1 MLCGSPGRR
10 HGNDGIGFY
19 SGIVRYIGVGPAY
32 GKFPF
37 VVVADD
43 FADGIFSTEHSFGEA
58 LAQVDDIG
66 LLEVL
71 YRISAQYFN
80 AHGLEEQGIG
90 ANFLFV
96 ETDIA
101 VVERP

>member
-1 MLCGSPGRR
+1 MTLPM
-10 HGNDGIGFY
+10 GF
-19 SGIVRYIGVGPAY
+19 SL
-32 GKFPF
+32 
-37 VVVADD
+37 VVADD
-43 FADGIFSTEHSFGEA
+43 FADGIFSTEHPFGEA

-71 YRISAQYFN
+71 YRISAQYLN

>member
-1 MLCGSPGRR
+1 M
-10 HGNDGIGFY
+10 
-19 SGIVRYIGVGPAY
+19 A
-32 GKFPF
+32 
-37 VVVADD
+37 AQAD
-43 FADGIFSTEHSFGEA
+43 FADGIFSTEHPFGEA

-71 YRISAQYFN
+71 YRISVQHFD

-90 ANFLFV
+90 AKFLFV

>member
-43 FADGIFSTEHSFGEA
+43 FADGIFSTEHPFGEA

-71 YRISAQYFN
+71 YRISAQHLD
-80 AHGLEEQGIG
+80 AHGLENRESAQS
-90 ANFLFV
+90 FFSLKR
-96 ETDIA
+96 TL
-101 VVERP
+101 P